1 MFFFK
6 ASTDEQVH
14 CKWFI
19 TCWTV
24 TGLPH
29 TGTPCLPGIL
39 VPGKVRKHTNKGCPH
54 KECDVL
60 LTQVISASQVF
71 ITAMLHGRKRR
82 EKTVFR
88 LRGWI
93 VFFPPKWKILKKF
106 SSHEKKRKKR
116 QSPKFGWQRQNHDEL
131 VLLLPTLHFKCEH
144 RLFHWKQRFRSTVL
158 RIHLTPPTGGGFGN
172 RGYNWSYFVVVV
184 VHISLQCCQPPCWCI
199 LGHEELL
206 CSFLVSIDGD
216 RD

>member
-1 MFFFK
+1 MGTGLWWAARFAFRVNLKDFSLVFSTVMYRIQFFKKIEMMFFLK

-106 SSHEKKRKKR
+106 SSHEKKRKKETAE
-116 QSPKFGWQRQNHDEL
+116 P
-131 VLLLPTLHFKCEH
+131 
-144 RLFHWKQRFRSTVL
+144 
-158 RIHLTPPTGGGFGN
+158 
-172 RGYNWSYFVVVV
+172 
-184 VHISLQCCQPPCWCI
+184 
-199 LGHEELL
+199 
-206 CSFLVSIDGD
+206 
-216 RD
+216 

>member
-1 MFFFK
+1 MFFLK

-93 VFFPPKWKILKKF
+93 FSPPPKWKILKKF
-106 SSHEKKRKKR
+106 SSQEKKERNGRALSLGGNDKTTMNLSCYR
-116 QSPKFGWQRQNHDEL
+116 
-131 VLLLPTLHFKCEH
+131 LLFISNANTGFSIEN
-144 RLFHWKQRFRSTVL
+144 RGFAARN
-158 RIHLTPPTGGGFGN
+158 LTPPTGGGFGN